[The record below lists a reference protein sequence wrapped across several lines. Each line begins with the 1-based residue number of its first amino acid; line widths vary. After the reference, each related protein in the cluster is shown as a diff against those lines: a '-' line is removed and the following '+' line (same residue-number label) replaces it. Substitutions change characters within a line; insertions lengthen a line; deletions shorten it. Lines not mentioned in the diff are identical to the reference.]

1 MTSKNGSQELVS
13 MLQYRKET
21 RIDNPEIP
29 VKYPRILELD
39 HIVTEVKESEE

>member
-29 VKYPRILELD
+29 VKDPRILELD